1 MMMMNFE
8 AIIDLS
14 PGQAWA
20 QDGDKLVKIVFTGE
34 RRQLLEIRLR
44 NGAVLTKH
52 KAAEPITVLCLDGSG
67 TFYAGAELEESQAM
81 NTGTLVTLAPGVEH
95 ELRAEPEVR
104 VLVTK
109 FKEGEADQ
117 TSN

>member
-1 MMMMNFE
+1 MKNFE
-8 AIIDLS
+8 AVIDLG
-14 PGQAWA
+14 PGRAWERE
-20 QDGDKLVKIVFTGE
+20 GDKEVREVFSGE

-67 TFYAGAELEESQAM
+67 TFFAGAELEESQPMRA
-81 NTGTLVTLAPGVEH
+81 GTLVTLKGGIAH

-109 FKEGEADQ
+109 FKGV
-117 TSN
+117 